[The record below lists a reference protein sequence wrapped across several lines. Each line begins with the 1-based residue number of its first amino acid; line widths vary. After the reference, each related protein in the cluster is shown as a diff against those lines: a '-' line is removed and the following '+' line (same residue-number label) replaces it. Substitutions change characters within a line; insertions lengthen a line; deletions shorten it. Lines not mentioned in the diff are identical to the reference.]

1 MQVPRFK
8 YIILG
13 WLSDV
18 DNSYF
23 NSLGVEMRGP
33 RLFMNYKALQAL
45 C

>member
-18 DNSYF
+18 DNSCF